1 MFCLHQTLKSF
12 SILTRGT
19 FLDIRQVAYFRE
31 GIKGKKKKNWLALQ
45 NSHSKWRG
53 NSVHKRWFPKGE
65 KTRRHFLSIKVSKT
79 LPREYWAAPD
89 AKHVKSKE
97 AKKHVR
103 GVPQAHHFLEEAQ
116 GSPVGS
122 SSRQH
127 TYLGTLRAK
136 LRVLR
141 RQPFPILLA
150 HTLPL
155 SGGGRLTQRKQLTD
169 LDHSNSL
176 EL

>member
-1 MFCLHQTLKSF
+1 MLCLHQTLGSF

-19 FLDIRQVAYFRE
+19 FLDIRQTACFRE
-31 GIKGKKKKNWLALQ
+31 GIKEKKNWLVLQ
-45 NSHSKWRG
+45 TSHSKWRG

-79 LPREYWAAPD
+79 LLREYWAAPD
-89 AKHVKSKE
+89 AKCVKSEK
-97 AKKHVR
+97 AKKHVG
-103 GVPQAHHFLEEAQ
+103 GVPQADHFLEEAQ
-116 GSPVGS
+116 GSPLGS

-127 TYLGTLRAK
+127 TYLGTLLTKFRA
-136 LRVLR
+136 LG

-150 HTLPL
+150 HSLHL
-155 SGGGRLTQRKQLTD
+155 SGGGRLTQGKKLTG